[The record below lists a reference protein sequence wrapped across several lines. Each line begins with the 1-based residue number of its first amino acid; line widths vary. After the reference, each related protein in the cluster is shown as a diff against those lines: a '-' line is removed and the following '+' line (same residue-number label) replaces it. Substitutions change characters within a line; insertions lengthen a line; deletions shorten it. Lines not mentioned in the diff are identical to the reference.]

1 MGKEAKEVFVSDSA
15 AMCHDVD
22 APFWHSQQDLS
33 RNLRVKGRRPH
44 RTKKIFIESVDTL
57 SRPLGRKCRY
67 NIRLASVCM
76 AAMGFTRQNSR
87 ENSSRKEAPFR
98 PVAMASYSV
107 NLPPKPRDRTFGFGK
122 ISERP
127 NDMVLYAHVSLL
139 KS

>member
-1 MGKEAKEVFVSDSA
+1 MSKEAKEVFVSDSA

-57 SRPLGRKCRY
+57 SRPPSRKCRY

-76 AAMGFTRQNSR
+76 AVGFTRQNSR

-107 NLPPKPRDRTFGFGK
+107 NLLPKPRDRTFGFGK
-122 ISERP
+122 ISERSK
-127 NDMVLYAHVSLL
+127 DMLLYAHVSPL

>member
-1 MGKEAKEVFVSDSA
+1 MSKEAKEVFVSDSAAMCHDVDAPFWHSQQDLSRNLRVKGRRPHRTTEIFRSKEAKEVFVSDSA

-57 SRPLGRKCRY
+57 SRPPSRKCRY

-76 AAMGFTRQNSR
+76 AVGFTRQNSR
-87 ENSSRKEAPFR
+87 ENSSRK
-98 PVAMASYSV
+98 
-107 NLPPKPRDRTFGFGK
+107 
-122 ISERP
+122 
-127 NDMVLYAHVSLL
+127 
-139 KS
+139 